1 MKRKFLYRL
10 FALLLISNLFITC
23 KKDLTVVPNSLIEE
37 DAIYTDRNLI
47 TAVLARF
54 YSQIN
59 NQVGQTGMGAAGWGQ
74 SNATDDSFQQDP
86 DDAINNRGAAS
97 AQQVT
102 FTKDRYRAFD
112 YGLIRRINQ
121 FLIGIRSDASKKAMT
136 PTENANFEGQAIF
149 LRAWT
154 FFHMVRSLGGM
165 TIVGD
170 SVFAYSGGDDITPL
184 QKPRSSEANCY
195 DYILAQCDSA
205 DAKLTNLT
213 SANKTIPATQ
223 NINAAMAN
231 KWAAKMLKARAALTA
246 ASLAKWSIP
255 GDPIFFK
262 TDKNGVATHGI
273 PLSKADGYYKAAF
286 DAAREV
292 IDANVYS
299 LMKGTDL
306 ATAQAAFHN
315 AINNKN
321 NNTEVI
327 WTADRKL
334 PNVNTRWTD
343 WVGPWSHAESSF
355 GNQLGLNADVVETF
369 EDRATGAQGIKTR
382 TGGGDQVLVT
392 GPITGAGLIGTTPI
406 MYDLSNPAD
415 NPFMQKDARLWATA
429 IWPQALFKGTPVD
442 LRAGEWRGGFNSD
455 GTLQVFIV
463 TPPAK
468 GSTTP
473 AITSINGPAENT
485 SNTINKTGF
494 IPRKW
499 LDETPGSGMP
509 PNYSEMWVIRFR
521 LAEAYSICAE
531 AALLSPALGGAAVG
545 VGFINTLRSRGLLQP
560 LTAAQFDFERLVRE
574 LRVEFSME
582 DHRLWDYIRW
592 RRADQYWDGPTNS
605 KGALYP
611 NGSSYPQQLYGY
623 TVNIAGNPGGNNG
636 KYVFERK
643 RAYRKRQNPSYFEK
657 TSYYSTMSTS
667 WLTWNP
673 NWEKNPGQ

>member
-1 MKRKFLYRL
+1 
-10 FALLLISNLFITC
+10 
-23 KKDLTVVPNSLIEE
+23 
-37 DAIYTDRNLI
+37 
-47 TAVLARF
+47 
-54 YSQIN
+54 
-59 NQVGQTGMGAAGWGQ
+59 
-74 SNATDDSFQQDP
+74 
-86 DDAINNRGAAS
+86 
-97 AQQVT
+97 
-102 FTKDRYRAFD
+102 
-112 YGLIRRINQ
+112 
-121 FLIGIRSDASKKAMT
+121 
-136 PTENANFEGQAIF
+136 
-149 LRAWT
+149 
-154 FFHMVRSLGGM
+154 
-165 TIVGD
+165 
-170 SVFAYSGGDDITPL
+170 
-184 QKPRSSEANCY
+184 
-195 DYILAQCDSA
+195 
-205 DAKLTNLT
+205 
-213 SANKTIPATQ
+213 
-223 NINAAMAN
+223 
-231 KWAAKMLKARAALTA
+231 
-246 ASLAKWSIP
+246 
-255 GDPIFFK
+255 
-262 TDKNGVATHGI
+262 
-273 PLSKADGYYKAAF
+273 
-286 DAAREV
+286 
-292 IDANVYS
+292 
-299 LMKGTDL
+299 
-306 ATAQAAFHN
+306 
-315 AINNKN
+315 
-321 NNTEVI
+321 
-327 WTADRKL
+327 
-334 PNVNTRWTD
+334 
-343 WVGPWSHAESSF
+343 
-355 GNQLGLNADVVETF
+355 
-369 EDRATGAQGIKTR
+369 
-382 TGGGDQVLVT
+382 
-392 GPITGAGLIGTTPI
+392 
-406 MYDLSNPAD
+406 
-415 NPFMQKDARLWATA
+415 MQKDARLWATA